1 METTPYLL
9 AGAACAACVLGLAD
23 PAWAVNGAQPGGHG
37 AANAAMGGAA
47 IALPLDAEAAANN
60 PAGLALVPSS
70 MTTGMQVFHGNSSST
85 YVLPDND
92 LRNRSTTVGPEG
104 GVNWHASADWTT
116 GLSIDVAGAGSNYK
130 HPALPVP
137 GAADAKVSLAVIELI
152 PAVAWRPRDDL
163 VLGLALNV
171 AHERFE
177 AQGVIVPVP
186 GGLFPLPEHG
196 RQSANG
202 VGVRAGVLWT
212 PMPGLSLGANL
223 KSRTR
228 MSRLDG
234 YEQDLLAYSD
244 GRIDLP
250 SEYGVGVAW
259 QATSRV
265 TLAADCLRINWG
277 EIGMMKDPAGFRWRN
292 QPIARLGAS
301 WAPRDEWTLRAGYS
315 RSRRQIGSDRTV
327 QNLLVPAIHAQAF
340 TAGMTWQPA
349 QSEALSVGY
358 EFNPKTTLH
367 GSDASAGTSL
377 TSKVQ
382 MLMVSWQHRL

>member
-1 METTPYLL
+1 METTPYLS
-9 AGAACAACVLGLAD
+9 ARAACAACVLALAD

-116 GLSIDVAGAGSNYK
+116 GLSIDTAGAGSNYR

-152 PAVAWRPRDDL
+152 PAVAWRPRDAL

-186 GGLFPLPEHG
+186 GGLFPLPEHR

-212 PMPGLSLGANL
+212 PTPGLSLGVNL

-228 MSRLDG
+228 MSRLEG
-234 YEQDLLAYSD
+234 YRQDLLAYSD

-259 QATSRV
+259 QATSRI
-265 TLAADCLRINWG
+265 TLAADCLQINWG

-292 QPIARLGAS
+292 QPVARLGAS
-301 WAPRDEWTLRAGYS
+301 WALQDEWTLRAGYS

-327 QNLLVPAIHAQAF
+327 QNLLVPSIHDRAF

-349 QSEALSVGY
+349 RAEALSVGY
-358 EFNPKTTLH
+358 EFNPKTTVH

-382 MLMVSWQHRL
+382 MLMVSWQHQL

>member
-1 METTPYLL
+1 MPYLL
-9 AGAACAACVLGLAD
+9 ARAACAACVLGLAD

-37 AANAAMGGAA
+37 AANAAMGGAS

-70 MTTGMQVFHGNSSST
+70 VTAGLQVFHGNSSST
-85 YVLPDND
+85 YVLPDNE
-92 LRNRSTTVGPEG
+92 LHNRTTTVGPEG
-104 GVNWHASADWTT
+104 GINWHASTDWTT

-137 GAADAKVSLAVIELI
+137 GAANAKASLTVIELI

-163 VLGLALNV
+163 SLGLALNV

-177 AQGVIVPVP
+177 AQGVIVPTP
-186 GGLFPLPEHG
+186 AGLFPLPQHG

-202 VGVRAGVLWT
+202 IGMRAGALWT
-212 PMPGLSLGANL
+212 PTPGLTLGANL

-234 YEQDLLAYSD
+234 YQQDLLAYSN

-250 SEYGVGVAW
+250 SEYGVGMAW
-259 QATSRV
+259 QAMPQLTF
-265 TLAADCLRINWG
+265 AADCLQINWAELG
-277 EIGMMKDPAGFRWRN
+277 LMKDPEGFRWRN

-301 WAPRDEWTLRAGYS
+301 WALQDELTLRAGYS

-327 QNLLVPAIHAQAF
+327 QNLLVPSIHDQAF
-340 TAGMTWQPA
+340 TASVTWQPA
-349 QSEALSVGY
+349 RSEALSVGY
-358 EFNPKTTLH
+358 EFDPKTTLH
-367 GSDASAGTSL
+367 GTGASAGTSL
-377 TSKVQ
+377 TSQVQ
-382 MLMVSWQHRL
+382 LLTVSWQHRL